1 MSTDTPHADQIEI
14 REGEF
19 GQILIQ
25 LVPWIHS
32 IGHGVISEI
41 YSQSGSQPKNVVIR
55 CKFEFR
61 RLCTRLRP

>member
-41 YSQSGSQPKNVVIR
+41 YCQSSQPKNVSFAAS
-55 CKFEFR
+55 CS
-61 RLCTRLRP
+61 